1 MQQEPTF
8 LMCVGA
14 TKAGTSWLFDRLSA
28 HEDCHLRTIKE
39 LHYFDMLYR
48 GNFDRYVEG
57 FTRRAQGIESEL
69 PALSGGRLRK
79 FQRRLQDVTDWLAVV
94 LKRGEDLAAYRA
106 YLTQGLRGR
115 RLVADVTPGYALL
128 PEDSFRRMAT
138 VGADTRFLYLLRD
151 PLARLWSNARMVAF
165 RRRGADYV
173 ADCVQVMDQMLTRIE
188 SGETDRE
195 DYAGTI
201 TRLKAA
207 VSPARL
213 LVMFQ
218 DEMLSRP
225 GFARLCDWLGI
236 RPADADFD
244 KRVLEGKPLPLPG
257 ELRARALAALR
268 PQYDFVAR
276 LFPALPESWRKTLNE
291 VHA

>member
-57 FTRRAQGIESEL
+57 FTRRAQGIEAEL

-115 RLVADVTPGYALL
+115 RLVADVTPVTRCCPKTAFAAWQRWGRIPA
-128 PEDSFRRMAT
+128 FFTCCAT
-138 VGADTRFLYLLRD
+138 RWPGSGAMRAWWPSAAAARIMPPIACRSWTR
-151 PLARLWSNARMVAF
+151 
-165 RRRGADYV
+165 
-173 ADCVQVMDQMLTRIE
+173 C
-188 SGETDRE
+188 
-195 DYAGTI
+195 
-201 TRLKAA
+201 
-207 VSPARL
+207 
-213 LVMFQ
+213 
-218 DEMLSRP
+218 
-225 GFARLCDWLGI
+225 
-236 RPADADFD
+236 
-244 KRVLEGKPLPLPG
+244 
-257 ELRARALAALR
+257 
-268 PQYDFVAR
+268 
-276 LFPALPESWRKTLNE
+276 
-291 VHA
+291 